1 MANQAEENKK
11 KQRFLLRNGVNVK
24 VDGSWGPWQ
33 QAQYNKLTT
42 KEKPYQTTPLGL
54 LSFTFD
60 KLTGNSTYQED
71 PPEVKGYDGE
81 IKSDDRSNTR
91 RWIDQQMSNNRT
103 PLGYVTQTVLPTGA
117 VAAAVTYGAPVLYN
131 AVTKGAPIIYN
142 GIRTAASNP
151 ATIKPALQTGVQ
163 TGLRLGKQLGKELVK
178 GVVGMG
184 AVNMTTKATTGKTWG
199 EQVSQSTGVSPEF
212 GEILN
217 PGAYAPTYLK
227 NVAKR
232 GVETAMRTTDVP
244 NPINSIRYGA
254 TYIIKQDPARVAA
267 IGNYILTGMKLGK
280 KGYYNSFSPYYINY
294 YSGFR
299 TPGPFNYLPENDLID
314 AFLYKNPISLKFGV
328 KKLDTKD
335 YGVHTDYVKKYY
347 PDKDIQVYETSPY
360 DAMVEVSEEYIPE
373 VPVIK
378 EVKGITNENLF
389 GTNEGWVPNVAGHL
403 QEHSYDLAG
412 YNMVRGQDIWKFN
425 PKEYMENWM
434 SFSNKPQKLFYKL
447 GLKTVDNLGTPVITR
462 TRWINNHTSDQE
474 LLKQRAALG
483 LPDIIESPPTLS
495 KQKRTKSPRLHGKP
509 VPEPFPVTD

>member
-1 MANQAEENKK
+1 MGNQAEENKR

-117 VAAAVTYGAPVLYN
+117 VAAAVTYGTPVLYN
-131 AVTKGAPIIYN
+131 TVTKGAPFIYN

-184 AVNMTTKATTGKTWG
+184 AVNATTKATTGKTWG
-199 EQVSQSTGVSPEF
+199 EQVSQSTGVSPEL
-212 GEILN
+212 GEVLN

-232 GVETAMRTTDVP
+232 GVETVMRTSSVADPVGQ
-244 NPINSIRYGA
+244 IVGGIKD
-254 TYIIKQDPARVAA
+254 IIIYDPKRVAS
-267 IGNYILTGMKLGK
+267 IGNYILTGTRLGN
-280 KGYYNSFSPYYINY
+280 KGYYNSFSDIPEMYYT
-294 YSGFR
+294 GFSVSPDAPPSV
-299 TPGPFNYLPENDLID
+299 TLSSFPENDLID
-314 AFLYKNPISLKFGV
+314 AFLYKKPISPKLGV

-347 PDKDIQVYETSPY
+347 PDKDIQVYETLPKEHSVPIK
-360 DAMVEVSEEYIPE
+360 DVPE
-373 VPVIK
+373 VPTIK
-378 EVKGITNENLF
+378 KVLGSGADGIFATQ
-389 GTNEGWVPNVAGHL
+389 EGFIPDVAGHL
-403 QEHSYDLAG
+403 EEFSYDLTG
-412 YNMVRGQDIWKFN
+412 HNMVRGQDIWKFN
-425 PKEYMENWM
+425 PSEYVDRWLYGT
-434 SFSNKPQKLFYKL
+434 PQKLVYKL
-447 GLKTVDNLGTPVITR
+447 GLKAVDNLGTPVITR
-462 TRWINNHTSDQE
+462 TKWMPRFTSPDQLSAQRE
-474 LLKQRAALG
+474 LLG
-483 LPDIIESPPTLS
+483 LPASVAD
-495 KQKRTKSPRLHGKP
+495 
-509 VPEPFPVTD
+509 

>member
-54 LSFTFD
+54 LSFAFD

-91 RWIDQQMSNNRT
+91 RWVDQQISNNRT

-131 AVTKGAPIIYN
+131 AVTKGAPFIYN

-178 GVVGMG
+178 GVAGME
-184 AVNMTTKATTGKTWG
+184 AVNMATKATTGKTWG

-232 GVETAMRTTDVP
+232 GVETAMRTTTWA
-244 NPINSIRYGA
+244 NPIEDIVGGIKE
-254 TYIIKQDPARVAA
+254 IITHDPKRAA
-267 IGNYILTGMKLGK
+267 SIGNYILTGTQLGS
-280 KGYYNSFSPYYINY
+280 KGYYNSLRPDYINY

-299 TPGPFNYLPENDLID
+299 QFGPFNYLPENDLID
-314 AFLYKNPISLKFGV
+314 AFLYKKPISPKFGV
-328 KKLDTKD
+328 KKLNTKD

-347 PDKDIQVYETSPY
+347 PDKDIQVYEILPGEGIPITKN
-360 DAMVEVSEEYIPE
+360 IPE
-373 VPVIK
+373 APDIK
-378 EVKGITNENLF
+378 KVTGSQFESPFNST
-389 GTNEGWVPNVAGHL
+389 TGWTPNVAGHL
-403 QEHSYDLAG
+403 REHSYDLTAH
-412 YNMVRGQDIWKFN
+412 NMIRAQDIWKFN
-425 PKEYMENWM
+425 PDEYMAKWGHQ
-434 SFSNKPQKLFYKL
+434 FPTSNKANLLAKL
-447 GLKTVDNLGTPVITR
+447 GLKTVNHLGTPVIIR
-462 TRWINNHTSDQE
+462 TKWFSDITPLEE
-474 LLKQRAALG
+474 LNAQRELLG
-483 LPDIIESPPTLS
+483 LPTSVVD
-495 KQKRTKSPRLHGKP
+495 
-509 VPEPFPVTD
+509 